1 MFPETLW
8 CLLNVA
14 IVVAQTKQQLSL
26 NTVSSFN
33 ESSTFTLPE
42 SSSLTVSVALC
53 SLASSARFFVT
64 NTSADADNPGPNGG
78 TDVYE
83 ILLNEGYGNFA
94 GVFTNGGVL
103 LAENTSEA
111 IFEVGVSESEPMHKI
126 LTDPPSLGDTTAT
139 QAIIFSPVFLETY
152 SEVPT
157 YPNYSLPPANLSV
170 PTMFSTSNNFSLI
183 FSETSGSSPLTSIM
197 QTGCALQSQ
206 NSTGNI
212 LDQTLWLPNED
223 GWRTQWIIDD
233 LMPAT
238 NYTAYVVIDNTTVSG
253 PMYFL
258 TKSESFSCPLLSNL
272 PYCPNIAYAV
282 PLSQPSPQ
290 STYDSTNLPSQ
301 ISDPLISSLTNFTTT
316 LTTFACGRDDYSPL
330 VSCNDCQREY
340 RRWLC
345 TISFPRC
352 GEANS
357 NNGTMVAS
365 NGAQKVFSALLS
377 QPTTVAPR
385 NSNFPSFNDTYTA
398 LLPCLE
404 RCNAADRACPSFLGF
419 RCPTAQFNA
428 SSSYGVGYID
438 SGIEGVEGRGSSGT
452 SQDRYGNVWCNYG

>member
-14 IVVAQTKQQLSL
+14 IVIAQTRRQLSL
-26 NTVSSFN
+26 NDVSSFD

-42 SSSLTVSVALC
+42 SSNLTVSVALC
-53 SLASSARFFVT
+53 SSASSARFFVT
-64 NTSADADNPGPNGG
+64 NTSADADDPGLGGG

-103 LAENTSEA
+103 AAENTSDVT
-111 IFEVGVSESEPMHKI
+111 FEVGVSESGPMHKI

-139 QAIIFSPVFLETY
+139 QAIIFSPVFLEAD

-157 YPNYSLPPANLSV
+157 YPNYSLPSANLSI
-170 PTMFSTSNNFSLI
+170 PTIPPTSNNFSLI
-183 FSETSGSSPLTSIM
+183 FSETSGSSPLTSKL
-197 QTGCALQSQ
+197 QTGCALRSQ

-212 LDQTLWLPNED
+212 VNQTFWLPNED

-233 LMPAT
+233 LTPAT
-238 NYTAYVVIDNTTVSG
+238 NYTAYVIIDNTVVSG

-258 TKSESFSCPLLSNL
+258 TKSALESFSCPLLSNL
-272 PYCPNIAYAV
+272 PYCPQHRV
-282 PLSQPSPQ
+282 CGPSLP
-290 STYDSTNLPSQ
+290 TIPAINLRLLPISLHKSQ
-301 ISDPLISSLTNFTTT
+301 IPLISSLTNFTIT

-357 NNGTMVAS
+357 NNGTIVAS
-365 NGAQKVFSALLS
+365 DGAQK
-377 QPTTVAPR
+377 
-385 NSNFPSFNDTYTA
+385 
-398 LLPCLE
+398 

-419 RCPTAQFNA
+419 RCPTEQFNA
-428 SSSYGVGYID
+428 SSSYGT
-438 SGIEGVEGRGSSGT
+438 GVEGEGSSGT

>member
-8 CLLNVA
+8 CLLNIA
-14 IVVAQTKQQLSL
+14 IVAAQTRQQLSL
-26 NTVSSFN
+26 NNVSSFD
-33 ESSTFTLPE
+33 ESSSFTLPD
-42 SSSLTVSVALC
+42 SSNLTVSLALC
-53 SLASSARFFVT
+53 SSASSARFFVT
-64 NTSADADNPGPNGG
+64 NTSSNADNPGPDGG
-78 TDVYE
+78 IDVYE
-83 ILLNEGYGNFA
+83 ISLNEGYGSFA

-103 LAENTSEA
+103 SAEDTDDVT
-111 IFEVGVSESEPMHKI
+111 FEIGVSESGPIHKI

-139 QAIIFSPVFLETY
+139 QAIIFSPVFSEASP

-157 YPNYSLPPANLSV
+157 YPNYSLPSANLSI
-170 PTMFSTSNNFSLI
+170 PPIPSANSNFSLI
-183 FSETSGSSPLTSIM
+183 FSETTGPSPLTSM
-197 QTGCALQSQ
+197 LQTGCALKSR
-206 NSTGNI
+206 NSSGNI
-212 LDQTLWLPNED
+212 INQT
-223 GWRTQWIIDD
+223 I
-233 LMPAT
+233 
-238 NYTAYVVIDNTTVSG
+238 G

-282 PLSQPSPQ
+282 PLPQ
-290 STYDSTNLPSQ
+290 LPQQLTYDSTNLPSQ
-301 ISDPLISSLTNFTTT
+301 VSNPLISSLTNFTTT

-330 VSCNDCQREY
+330 VSCNNCQQEY

-357 NNGTMVAS
+357 NNGTIVAS

-385 NSNFPSFNDTYTA
+385 NSNFPPFNETYTA

-438 SGIEGVEGRGSSGT
+438 SGIEGVQGRGSSGT
-452 SQDRYGNVWCNYG
+452 FQDRYGNVWCNYG

>member
-14 IVVAQTKQQLSL
+14 IVAAQTRQQLSL
-26 NTVSSFN
+26 NN
-33 ESSTFTLPE
+33 MSTFDESLTLTLPE
-42 SSSLTVSVALC
+42 SSNLTVSVALC
-53 SLASSARFFVT
+53 SSASSARFFVT
-64 NTSADADNPGPNGG
+64 NTSSDADNPGPGGG

-83 ILLNEGYGNFA
+83 ILLNEGYGSFA
-94 GVFTNGGVL
+94 GIFTNGGVL
-103 LAENTSEA
+103 SAENTRDVT
-111 IFEVGVSESEPMHKI
+111 FEVGVSESGPMHKI

-139 QAIIFSPVFLETY
+139 QAIIFSPVFSEVFP

-157 YPNYSLPPANLSV
+157 YPNYSLPSANLSI
-170 PTMFSTSNNFSLI
+170 PTIPSMTSNFSLI
-183 FSETSGSSPLTSIM
+183 FSETTGPSPLTSM
-197 QTGCALQSQ
+197 LQTGCALKSQ

-212 LDQTLWLPNED
+212 INQTMWLPNED

-233 LMPAT
+233 LTPGT
-238 NYTAYVVIDNTTVSG
+238 NYTAYVVNDTTVSG

-272 PYCPNIAYAV
+272 PYCPSIAYAV
-282 PLSQPSPQ
+282 PLPQPSQQ

-301 ISDPLISSLTNFTTT
+301 ISEPLLSSLTNFTTT

-330 VSCNDCQREY
+330 VSCNNCQQEY

-345 TISFPRC
+345 TVSFPRC

-357 NNGTMVAS
+357 NNGTIAAS

-385 NSNFPSFNDTYTA
+385 NSNFPPFNDTYTA

-428 SSSYGVGYID
+428 SSSYGLGYID
-438 SGIEGVEGRGSSGT
+438 SGIEGVQGRGSSGT